1 MEIRNADQEV
11 RATTYWGTEH
21 ARRGYLYL
29 SFNGGALRVL
39 VPEPAAGVLAQLPP
53 EGTPC
58 EYLQEGL
65 PEEPGMPALVWDDDP
80 ARPFRIAVSRH
91 QVDRRLPPEDGGR
104 EVPLIWYVPDPARG
118 LEAVREVRRERV
130 RLVVGEGH
138 EERVLAAPSCVLELF
153 TLGPGGE
160 PVRATPSREAL
171 EAVATDPGSHWIP
184 NPAGTW
190 SLLARRGRPPGT
202 GGWHCLLAASEAG
215 GSPLLVRLL
224 WSGDSLL
231 AALRD
236 LESAAWSVLSRRF
249 VCAAV
254 AAHRLGRDCH
264 GAEAPAVAAVAP
276 WGNEEPAAPPPPLGG
291 GKRVDET
298 VQGMLEALVRGDA
311 PTLPARGT
319 DACRVGL
326 ELGRLVWAEE
336 NVRRIAA
343 AWSRR
348 LEAPDVLIWAVAL
361 HAAVRGVRE
370 VEACGVRVRAGGLQ
384 EAVELWAQW
393 AEWLH
398 SQAPAEF
405 VRWVCLGG
413 AWRPSRLVEPE
424 DVAVPEVELCRS
436 VRRALLEEAE
446 KKARYAPWGAFVL
459 EVPEE
464 VFLHRWG
471 VRELWLWVDGQKM
484 WCAVAGEDGA
494 PHESFLWTVR
504 DGVATTL
511 VVPPGPGEALGAVLA
526 AVWHDMV
533 VAGEESVPEA
543 KPGRAA
549 RVRASGAAAL
559 SGPPRA
565 VVLPGSRRSGVELR
579 GVRRW
584 GAEEEVAAV
593 RRAHPVRGHLRRLEG
608 GRKASEA
615 ARKAAGEY
623 GIVLPDGRTFVR
635 PHVRGGRGE
644 VGAAEPPRLRARGL
658 ATVAAVLG

>member
-1 MEIRNADQEV
+1 
-11 RATTYWGTEH
+11 
-21 ARRGYLYL
+21 
-29 SFNGGALRVL
+29 
-39 VPEPAAGVLAQLPP
+39 
-53 EGTPC
+53 
-58 EYLQEGL
+58 
-65 PEEPGMPALVWDDDP
+65 
-80 ARPFRIAVSRH
+80 
-91 QVDRRLPPEDGGR
+91 
-104 EVPLIWYVPDPARG
+104 
-118 LEAVREVRRERV
+118 
-130 RLVVGEGH
+130 
-138 EERVLAAPSCVLELF
+138 
-153 TLGPGGE
+153 
-160 PVRATPSREAL
+160 
-171 EAVATDPGSHWIP
+171 
-184 NPAGTW
+184 
-190 SLLARRGRPPGT
+190 
-202 GGWHCLLAASEAG
+202 
-215 GSPLLVRLL
+215 
-224 WSGDSLL
+224 
-231 AALRD
+231 
-236 LESAAWSVLSRRF
+236 
-249 VCAAV
+249 
-254 AAHRLGRDCH
+254 
-264 GAEAPAVAAVAP
+264 
-276 WGNEEPAAPPPPLGG
+276 
-291 GKRVDET
+291 
-298 VQGMLEALVRGDA
+298 
-311 PTLPARGT
+311 
-319 DACRVGL
+319 VGL

-370 VEACGVRVRAGGLQ
+370 VEACRVRVRAGGLE

-398 SQAPAEF
+398 SQGPAEF
-405 VRWVCLGG
+405 VRWVCPGG

-424 DVAVPEVELCRS
+424 DAAVPEVELCRS

-464 VFLHRWG
+464 LFLHRWG
-471 VRELWLWVDGQKM
+471 VRELWLWVDRQQI
-484 WCAVAGEDGA
+484 WCAVAGEDGV
-494 PHESFLWTVR
+494 PHESFLWTVQ

-543 KPGRAA
+543 KHGRAA
-549 RVRASGAAAL
+549 RVRGSGAAAL

-565 VVLPGSRRSGVELR
+565 VVLPGHRRSGVELR

-593 RRAHPVRGHLRRLEG
+593 RRAHAVRGHLRRLEG

-635 PHVRGGRGE
+635 SHVRGGRGE
-644 VGAAEPPRLRARGL
+644 AGAAQTPRLRARGL

>member
-1 MEIRNADQEV
+1 VVLQIQNAGPEV
-11 RATTYWGTEH
+11 LATTYWRTEH
-21 ARRGYLYL
+21 ARRGYLCL

-58 EYLQEGL
+58 EYLQEGP
-65 PEEPGMPALVWDDDP
+65 PEEPGMPALVWNDDP

-104 EVPLIWYVPDPARG
+104 EVPLIWYVPDPERG
-118 LEAVREVRRERV
+118 PEAVREARRERV
-130 RLVVGEGH
+130 RLVVAGEP

-160 PVRATPSREAL
+160 PVRATSSRQAL

-202 GGWHCLLAASEAG
+202 AGWHCLLAASEVE
-215 GSPLLVRLL
+215 GSPVLVRLL

-231 AALRD
+231 AALRE

-264 GAEAPAVAAVAP
+264 GAEGPAVAAVAP
-276 WGNEEPAAPPPPLGG
+276 WGDEEPAAPPPPLGG

-298 VQGMLEALVRGDA
+298 VQGMLEALVRREA

-326 ELGRLVWAEE
+326 KLGRLVWAEE

-348 LEAPDVLIWAVAL
+348 LEAPEILIWAVAL
-361 HAAVRGVRE
+361 HAAVRGARE
-370 VEACGVRVRAGGLQ
+370 VEASGVRVRAGGLQ

-398 SQAPAEF
+398 SQYGSPETGDRALPTQFSSA
-405 VRWVCLGG
+405 G
-413 AWRPSRLVEPE
+413 AMRYRRTHESGLR
-424 DVAVPEVELCRS
+424 ARMACTGRS
-436 VRRALLEEAE
+436 GLPHQREVRRARCMDRSRRAN
-446 KKARYAPWGAFVL
+446 
-459 EVPEE
+459 
-464 VFLHRWG
+464 
-471 VRELWLWVDGQKM
+471 
-484 WCAVAGEDGA
+484 
-494 PHESFLWTVR
+494 
-504 DGVATTL
+504 
-511 VVPPGPGEALGAVLA
+511 LA
-526 AVWHDMV
+526 ASST
-533 VAGEESVPEA
+533 GQQ
-543 KPGRAA
+543 
-549 RVRASGAAAL
+549 
-559 SGPPRA
+559 
-565 VVLPGSRRSGVELR
+565 LPGL
-579 GVRRW
+579 
-584 GAEEEVAAV
+584 
-593 RRAHPVRGHLRRLEG
+593 PVFW
-608 GRKASEA
+608 AMD
-615 ARKAAGEY
+615 
-623 GIVLPDGRTFVR
+623 P
-635 PHVRGGRGE
+635 
-644 VGAAEPPRLRARGL
+644 
-658 ATVAAVLG
+658 